1 MAVTGRRPRQY
12 KPATKYETNLMSLI
26 EHFHSDEKC
35 REFLEGLRWP
45 DGPVCPQC
53 GHDKATKLQT
63 RELFECASC
72 GYQFSV
78 IVGTMFQ
85 DTHLPLR
92 KWFVAIYLMCE
103 SKKGVSANQI
113 KRTIDVSYKTA
124 WYLCHRIRAAMSQAT
139 EGEERILMSGIIE
152 MDETFVGGK
161 TEGKGRGYKGNK
173 ALVVGVVERGGEVI
187 LQIATDRT
195 RKTLHEIALK
205 HIAPEAVAIF
215 TDEWPAYAG
224 IGDYDT
230 RHETVNH
237 SQDEY
242 VRGEVHTNTVEGV
255 WSLLKRS
262 IIGAF
267 HHVSVKHLDK
277 YLSELEW
284 RYGNRENPYLFRDTL
299 IQLLQAEHVEYG
311 ELTA

>member
-53 GHDKATKLQT
+53 GYDKAAKLQT

-103 SKKGVSANQI
+103 SKKGISANQI

-124 WYLCHRIRAAMSQAT
+124 WYLCHRIRAAMVQT
-139 EGEERILMSGIIE
+139 TDGEETVLMSGIIE

-173 ALVVGVVERGGEVI
+173 ALVVGVVERGGEII

-205 HIAPEAVAIF
+205 HIAPDAVAIF

-224 IGDYDT
+224 VGDHDT

-242 VRGEVHTNTVEGV
+242 VRGDVHTNTVEGV

-284 RYGNRENPYLFRDTL
+284 RVGNRENPYLFRDTL
-299 IQLLQAEHVEYG
+299 IQLMQAEHIEYEDMTG
-311 ELTA
+311 

>member
-1 MAVTGRRPRQY
+1 M
-12 KPATKYETNLMSLI
+12 L
-26 EHFHSDEKC
+26 H
-35 REFLEGLRWP
+35 
-45 DGPVCPQC
+45 
-53 GHDKATKLQT
+53 
-63 RELFECASC
+63 
-72 GYQFSV
+72 
-78 IVGTMFQ
+78 

-92 KWFVAIYLMCE
+92 KWMVTTYLMCE

-139 EGEERILMSGIIE
+139 DGEERVLISGIIE

-173 ALVVGVVERGGEVI
+173 ALVVGVVQRGGEIV

-195 RKTLHEIALK
+195 RQTLHEIALK
-205 HIAPEAVAIF
+205 HIAPDAVAIF

-224 IGDYDT
+224 IGDHDT

-242 VRGEVHTNTVEGV
+242 VRGEVHTNSVAGV

-284 RYGNRENPYLFRDTL
+284 RYGNRYNTHIFRDTL
-299 IQLLQAEHVEYG
+299 TQLVSAEHLEYG

>member
-1 MAVTGRRPRQY
+1 
-12 KPATKYETNLMSLI
+12 
-26 EHFHSDEKC
+26 
-35 REFLEGLRWP
+35 
-45 DGPVCPQC
+45 
-53 GHDKATKLQT
+53 
-63 RELFECASC
+63 
-72 GYQFSV
+72 
-78 IVGTMFQ
+78 MFQ
-85 DTHLPLR
+85 DTHLPLW
-92 KWFVAIYLMCE
+92 KWFLAIYTMIE
-103 SKKGVSANQI
+103 SKKGVSANQL
-113 KRTIDVSYKTA
+113 KRELDVSYKTA
-124 WYLCHRIRAAMSQAT
+124 WYLCHRIRAAMNQARD
-139 EGEERILMSGIIE
+139 GETQVLLSGIIE

-173 ALVVGVVERGGEVI
+173 ALVVGVVQRNGEII

-205 HIAPEAVAIF
+205 HIAPETVAIF

-224 IGDYDT
+224 IGDHDT

-277 YLSELEW
+277 YLDELEW

-299 IQLLQAEHVEYG
+299 LELLKADHLEYR
-311 ELTA
+311 ELVS

>member
-1 MAVTGRRPRQY
+1 MAVTSRRPRQY
-12 KPATKYETNLMSLI
+12 KPETKYEMNLVKQM
-26 EHFHSDEKC
+26 EHFHSEDKC
-35 REFLEGLRWP
+35 RELLEGLRWP
-45 DGPVCPQC
+45 DGIQCP
-53 GHDKATKLQT
+53 
-63 RELFECASC
+63 R
-72 GYQFSV
+72 
-78 IVGTMFQ
+78 
-85 DTHLPLR
+85 
-92 KWFVAIYLMCE
+92 CE
-103 SKKGVSANQI
+103 SKKISRSYARNQFVCDSCAYNFSVTSGTMLHDTRLPLQKWFLAVYMMVDSKKGMSANQL
-113 KRTIDVSYKTA
+113 KRSLDVSYKTA
-124 WYLCHRIRAAMSQAT
+124 WYLCHRIREAMGHAT
-139 EGEERILMSGIIE
+139 DSEGRVLLTGTIE

-173 ALVVGVVERGGEVI
+173 ALVVGVVERGGEMI

-195 RKTLHEIALK
+195 RKTLHEIGLK

-224 IGDYDT
+224 IGDHDT
-230 RHETVNH
+230 RHGTVNH

-242 VRGEVHTNTVEGV
+242 VRGDVHTNIVEGV

-267 HHVSVKHLDK
+267 HHVSIKHLDK

-299 IQLLQAEHVEYG
+299 MELLQAEHLEYQ
-311 ELTA
+311 ELVS